1 MECVEKLVQA
11 VMEGDDDVAAE
22 VAQEVVEK
30 VEDLQPVVAKLTE
43 AMRELGKKF
52 ETFEI
57 FLPEMMCSSD
67 AMTAAM
73 DVFGP
78 KLGTSGAGKKKGV
91 VVIGGAP
98 GDMHEIGKNIVTTVL
113 QSDGFE
119 VADLGRDVAA
129 LDFVKKAQE
138 LKADIIAVSA
148 LMTTT
153 MPGAKEVIRILDEQ
167 GLREKYKVIVGG
179 APTNGKWAKEIG
191 ADGWAENSTDAVT
204 LCNNLMGV
212 E

>member
-78 KLGTSGAGKKKGV
+78 KLGASGAGKKKGV

-98 GDMHEIGKNIVTTVL
+98 GDMHEIGKNIVSTVL
-113 QSDGFE
+113 RSDGYE
-119 VADLGRDVAA
+119 VADLGRDVAV

-138 LKADIIAVSA
+138 LNADIIAVSA

-153 MPGAKEVIRILDEQ
+153 MPGAKEVIRILVEQ

-179 APTNGKWAKEIG
+179 APTNGKWAQEIG